1 MWTAG
6 GLSAGNDSAGQ
17 AARIAADSSGNVAV
31 VSGPAFARS
40 LAVTSY
46 TASGA
51 LRWQRSVSPVS
62 GTFRGDWVVATPT
75 GDFAAVGTN
84 IDSKGNPFG
93 LTLVRYSPDG
103 VLRWRLD
110 LARNRPSVA
119 RLIADGADNTYLA
132 FSSIGDGQDI
142 QLHKYNSSGA
152 LLWSRMITTGFFA
165 NDVATSLAL
174 SPDGVDVALT
184 GGIVGGAE
192 WITALFD
199 TSTGTRRWLAQ
210 APEGIG
216 ALDVVV
222 DDTTVYV
229 SGMGNVGIN
238 GFLTVVAYDRA
249 SGARWWRTDANPPS
263 GSASGPRIALAPDG
277 SLVVAGQTSSG
288 GYFDWWIVALNTNGA
303 VKWQVRRN
311 QAISGDETPAAVF
324 TLADGTVVVSGTGGP
339 PVRDLLGNSYMQGVT
354 AGYSSTGVLLWEA
367 FSTLPTVWAV
377 PLPNGTLCATGGY
390 DALITCWQVPGAA
403 NYQPVLTATPVSG
416 AAPLAVNFTRS
427 VTTDPNGPI
436 ISYVTLDYGDS
447 LSPGVTGMLDF
458 GDGTPTFTLN
468 QISSHTYITAGTY
481 TATLTVFYADG
492 VNTSVSDTV
501 TITVSP
507 SVIPA
512 QPPLITASPVS
523 GTAPLAV
530 TLTSSATSNP
540 NGPLISSYQ
549 VNYGDGSPGASI
561 Y

>member
-1 MWTAG
+1 MNKLANFTIRDLTLRVFVLVACVGSLAVQPFTANPVVAATTLPVMWTAG
-6 GLSAGNDSAGQ
+6 GLWAGNDSSGQ
-17 AARIAADSSGNVAV
+17 AARIAADGSGNVAV

-46 TASGA
+46 TAGGA

-84 IDSKGNPFG
+84 IDSKGYPFG
-93 LTLVRYSPDG
+93 LTMVRYSPDG

-199 TSTGTRRWLAQ
+199 TSTGTRRWLVQ

-222 DDTTVYV
+222 DDTTVYL

-238 GFLTVVAYDRA
+238 GFLTVPGSPTIGRA
-249 SGARWWRTDANPPS
+249 APAGGARMPIREAEPPPGHVSPWLRTEVWWS
-263 GSASGPRIALAPDG
+263 SARRRRE
-277 SLVVAGQTSSG
+277 VTS
-288 GYFDWWIVALNTNGA
+288 
-303 VKWQVRRN
+303 
-311 QAISGDETPAAVF
+311 
-324 TLADGTVVVSGTGGP
+324 TGGSW
-339 PVRDLLGNSYMQGVT
+339 L
-354 AGYSSTGVLLWEA
+354 
-367 FSTLPTVWAV
+367 
-377 PLPNGTLCATGGY
+377 
-390 DALITCWQVPGAA
+390 
-403 NYQPVLTATPVSG
+403 
-416 AAPLAVNFTRS
+416 
-427 VTTDPNGPI
+427 
-436 ISYVTLDYGDS
+436 
-447 LSPGVTGMLDF
+447 
-458 GDGTPTFTLN
+458 
-468 QISSHTYITAGTY
+468 
-481 TATLTVFYADG
+481 
-492 VNTSVSDTV
+492 
-501 TITVSP
+501 
-507 SVIPA
+507 
-512 QPPLITASPVS
+512 
-523 GTAPLAV
+523 
-530 TLTSSATSNP
+530 
-540 NGPLISSYQ
+540 
-549 VNYGDGSPGASI
+549 
-561 Y
+561 